1 MIKKIKED
9 TKLNINGIDLD
20 AKYTK
25 VLDKSEKNIINKLTD
40 ENKIILNENAKE
52 TLKLEIGDKI
62 KLKYENLE
70 FEYEIVDFNADYMGT
85 NAYVNKKKKKKK
97 INVSEKSYS
106 TIYSNN
112 DKYNDTSKLT
122 EEEANTITYLLSI
135 KDLKANISKQMDRF
149 KGSIYIVILFA
160 SVMAFIIIAVIAN
173 IVVEENK
180 KTISLMK
187 VLGYDNKRISK
198 IVLNIYTPF
207 IIIAYLISIP
217 VMTKILKLIVE
228 ALVGDIGVTIP
239 IKSDPMISFIGLIS
253 LLIAYYIA
261 INISKKVLNKIP
273 LAIALKRE

>member
-1 MIKKIKED
+1 
-9 TKLNINGIDLD
+9 
-20 AKYTK
+20 
-25 VLDKSEKNIINKLTD
+25 
-40 ENKIILNENAKE
+40 
-52 TLKLEIGDKI
+52 
-62 KLKYENLE
+62 
-70 FEYEIVDFNADYMGT
+70 MGT
-85 NAYVNKKKKKKK
+85 NAYVNRKSLAKK

-160 SVMAFIIIAVIAN
+160 SVMALIIIAVIAN